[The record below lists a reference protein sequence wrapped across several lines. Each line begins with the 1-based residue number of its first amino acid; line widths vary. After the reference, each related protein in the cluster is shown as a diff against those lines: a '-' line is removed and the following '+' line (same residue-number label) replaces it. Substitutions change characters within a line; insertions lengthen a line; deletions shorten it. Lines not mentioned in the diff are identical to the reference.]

1 MIFISDNVFLPY
13 HSLLLAISRSWVMA
27 LKLLTYVLP
36 DLVVETLCMFVFS
49 VAVRTDSSC
58 SSV

>member
-1 MIFISDNVFLPY
+1 MILSDNVFLPY
-13 HSLLLAISRSWVMA
+13 RSLLLAISRSWVMA

-36 DLVVETLCMFVFS
+36 DLVAETFCMFVFS
-49 VAVRTDSSC
+49 VAVKIGSSC

>member
-13 HSLLLAISRSWVMA
+13 QSVLLAISRSWVMA
-27 LKLLTYVLP
+27 LKLVTYVLP
-36 DLVVETLCMFVFS
+36 DLVAETFCMFVFS

>member
-13 HSLLLAISRSWVMA
+13 QSLLLAMSRSWMMA
-27 LKLLTYVLP
+27 LKLLTYVLT
-36 DLVVETLCMFVFS
+36 DLLAETFGMFVIS

-58 SSV
+58 SSM